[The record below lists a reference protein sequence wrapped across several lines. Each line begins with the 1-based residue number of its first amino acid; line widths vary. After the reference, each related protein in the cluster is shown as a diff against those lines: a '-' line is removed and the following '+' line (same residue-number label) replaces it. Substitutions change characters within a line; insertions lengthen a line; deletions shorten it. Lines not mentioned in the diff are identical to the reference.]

1 MTSNTHTDKLR
12 AKVSELEHALN
23 KSNISDAEMRR
34 ELEETVQE
42 IRSALDESGPS
53 EAQRRSQIKRLNDS
67 LVKFEAQHPALTLIL
82 GHLVDTLA
90 MMGI

>member
-1 MTSNTHTDKLR
+1 MNTHIDKLR
-12 AKVSELEHALN
+12 AKVAELEHELN
-23 KSNISDAEMRR
+23 KSNTLDAEMRR

-53 EAQRRSQIKRLNDS
+53 EAQRRSLDKRLKES
-67 LVKFEAQHPALTLIL
+67 VIKFEARHPALILIL
-82 GHLVDTLA
+82 GHLIDTLA